1 MYILNIAKAIK
12 KMTVKELKGFIFE
25 NYYLRLGFAKENS
38 YYSMKRRK
46 KKRSTKIEK
55 IRDPC
60 NTINHFSERNNTK
73 LVKQSEIIIQKSNPM
88 ESPNFNIE

>member
-25 NYYLRLGFAKENS
+25 NYHLRLGFDKENS

-46 KKRSTKIEK
+46 KKIYKNRKKYVTLVTLSIISEK
-55 IRDPC
+55 EK
-60 NTINHFSERNNTK
+60 T
-73 LVKQSEIIIQKSNPM
+73 QSW
-88 ESPNFNIE
+88 

>member
-25 NYYLRLGFAKENS
+25 NYHLRLGFDKENS

-46 KKRSTKIEK
+46 KKIYKNRKKYVTLVTLSIISEK
-55 IRDPC
+55 EKHKAGK
-60 NTINHFSERNNTK
+60 TIRNNYLKVKSYGKSK
-73 LVKQSEIIIQKSNPM
+73 L
-88 ESPNFNIE
+88 

>member
-25 NYYLRLGFAKENS
+25 NYHLRLGFDKENS

-46 KKRSTKIEK
+46 KK
-55 IRDPC
+55 D
-60 NTINHFSERNNTK
+60 
-73 LVKQSEIIIQKSNPM
+73 LQK
-88 ESPNFNIE
+88 

>member
-25 NYYLRLGFAKENS
+25 NYHLRLGFDKENS

-46 KKRSTKIEK
+46 KKIYKNRKKYVTLVTLSIISEK
-55 IRDPC
+55 
-60 NTINHFSERNNTK
+60 
-73 LVKQSEIIIQKSNPM
+73 
-88 ESPNFNIE
+88 

>member
-25 NYYLRLGFAKENS
+25 NYHLRLGFDKENS

-46 KKRSTKIEK
+46 KKIYKNRKKYVTLVTLSIISEK
-55 IRDPC
+55 EKHKAGK
-60 NTINHFSERNNTK
+60 TIRNNYSKVKSYGKFK
-73 LVKQSEIIIQKSNPM
+73 L
-88 ESPNFNIE
+88 